1 MGRRNY
7 NQYRGDGDNYGPQRR
22 DNGYGW
28 NGPSDYNRGA
38 NDSYKDRQ
46 RQTRKRSGAK
56 YGFDKNGNPFVRGWK
71 ATRFGL
77 ITYLAVPTSKTGSH
91 EGKTQTWQ
99 NWMVKVNP
107 PTGMGNE
114 YTTSGLFSEETHKVI
129 VSSEGIVMNPNAP
142 NGGYCGRFGGKR

>member
-1 MGRRNY
+1 MGSSY
-7 NQYRGDGDNYGPQRR
+7 
-22 DNGYGW
+22 
-28 NGPSDYNRGA
+28 
-38 NDSYKDRQ
+38 YKDDNRRYREEFDNDHYYQ
-46 RQTRKRSGAK
+46 KRTNRYQEKRNSAPRKKSGAK
-56 YGFDKNGNPFVRGWK
+56 YGMDKNGNPFVRGWK

-107 PTGMGNE
+107 PSGMGNE
-114 YTTSGLFSEETHKVI
+114 YTTSGLFSEQTHKVI
-129 VSSEGIVMNPNAP
+129 VATEGIVMNPNAP